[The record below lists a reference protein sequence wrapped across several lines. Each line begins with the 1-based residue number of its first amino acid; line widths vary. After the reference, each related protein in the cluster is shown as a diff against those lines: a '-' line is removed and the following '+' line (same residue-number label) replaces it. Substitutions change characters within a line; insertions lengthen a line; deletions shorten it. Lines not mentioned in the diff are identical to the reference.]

1 MKKIAV
7 IGSINMDYFI
17 ESDFLPEVGETVLG
31 KDFFLSIG
39 GKGANQAVAAARLG
53 GEVSLFGSLGNDENS
68 EIIVK
73 KLKKENIN
81 LKNLQFIEDQ
91 PTGAA
96 FIELCHSDNRILVV
110 PGSNDSTN
118 EAYVQAILSE
128 ILNHDV
134 FLFQLETPLE
144 MLEYLIPILHEQ
156 GKIIILNPAPAQVLS
171 QELIEKI
178 TYLTPNQHEYQ
189 TIFNTEDSMEQILS
203 CYPNKLIIT
212 CGAEGVRFHDGKEIV
227 LIPAM
232 KVTPVDTTG
241 AGDTFSGAFAVA
253 VAEGK
258 SLPESIWFGT
268 IAAGLSVTKKG
279 AQTGMPYRSDVTHFE
294 KKKEHVHESEGH
306 TQTN

>member
-17 ESDFLPEVGETVLG
+17 ESDILPEIGETVLG

-53 GEVSLFGSLGNDENS
+53 GEVSLFGSLGNDENC

-73 KLKKENIN
+73 KLKNENIN
-81 LKNLQFIEDQ
+81 LANLQFIDDQ

-96 FIELCHSDNRILVV
+96 FIELCNSDNRILVV
-110 PGSNDSTN
+110 PGSNESTN
-118 EAYVQAILSE
+118 DAYVERMLSAILQ
-128 ILNHDV
+128 HDV
-134 FLFQLETPLE
+134 FMFQLETPVE
-144 MLEYLIPILHEQ
+144 MLEYLIPILYEHR
-156 GKIIILNPAPAQVLS
+156 KTIILNPAPAQALP

-178 TYLTPNQHEYQ
+178 TYLTPNQYEYQ
-189 TIFNTEDSMEQILS
+189 TIFSTEDSMEMLLGR
-203 CYPNKLIIT
+203 YPNKLIIT
-212 CGAEGVRFHDGKEIV
+212 CGAEGVRFFDGKEIV
-227 LIPAM
+227 LVPSM

-258 SLPESIWFGT
+258 SLIESIRFGT